1 MISRWLQLKQR
12 LLLLTLCIVLPII
25 LPTANGATP
34 DSDSLNPA
42 PLDLAELNTW
52 QLTSESSPHSLPPQ
66 IQPNSQLGTSLKRN
80 DGSGFEHVKWLAIS
94 IPSQQ
99 WRDPYLY
106 LLLPEIQGEIYINQ
120 TPVATLDS
128 SPFRTQVFGTLVG
141 KKIRLQ
147 STSATQTLSI
157 RLDTPFSGLPP
168 SAQILVG
175 NAGTIDSQILAHNT
189 PKLALS
195 ITALSLAFFSLAV
208 YLTAR
213 DRIDLFTTLFY
224 LTSAISILSYTLPI
238 KMMVSDLQWLLYPGY
253 LATYAIPFLLTKIV
267 KKSVTISDATSFRA
281 ARIISTVVLTIALLG
296 ILIPGLANDGLTQLL
311 NVFCVITL
319 AVLLVPLVKCS
330 LQGNREILIMV
341 YALLILSLSAAVS
354 LTSNLLLNKAP
365 ETEFT
370 WGYFL
375 CLFFLGISQFRRYAL
390 NSRALRQLN
399 NNLEQQI
406 NSRTQE
412 MKQQNVTLS
421 KANRKL
427 HQLATMDNLTGTY
440 NRRHFFDLLE
450 KEWLR
455 VNRYKAPVSILMLD
469 IDHFKS
475 INDTHGHAAGDRV
488 LYRLGRL
495 CQSAIREIDF
505 IGRVGGE
512 EFAICL
518 RETTLDGAIELGER
532 LIQEV
537 AHTEIALLN
546 HKTITITASIGAAE
560 LNQNHGSIS
569 DIMKEADEALY
580 LAKRNGRNQLKTL
593 PVPLNPNEPEALSG
607 SAETAA
613 Q

>member
-1 MISRWLQLKQR
+1 MSA
-12 LLLLTLCIVLPII
+12 
-25 LPTANGATP
+25 ANGTAL
-34 DSDSLNPA
+34 DSAPLNPP
-42 PLDLAELNTW
+42 PLDLTKLNTW
-52 QLTSESSPHSLPPQ
+52 QLSAEPSLSSAKLDNQISGSLRDDA
-66 IQPNSQLGTSLKRN
+66 LE
-80 DGSGFEHVKWLAIS
+80 FEHVKRLTIEV
-94 IPSQQ
+94 PHQQ
-99 WRDPYLY
+99 WRDPYIY
-106 LLLPEIQGEIYINQ
+106 LLLPEIQGEIFINQ
-120 TPVATLDS
+120 TRVTTLNFN
-128 SPFRTQVFGTLVG
+128 PFRTQVFGTLVG
-141 KKIRLQ
+141 KEIRLQ
-147 STSATQTLSI
+147 STPETQTLSI
-157 RLDTPFSGLPP
+157 HLDTPFSGLPP

-175 NAGTIDSQILAHNT
+175 NADTINSQILAHSA

-195 ITALSLAFFSLAV
+195 ITALSLAFFSLAT

-238 KMMVSDLQWLLYPGY
+238 KMMTSGLEWLLYPGY

-267 KKSVTISDATSFRA
+267 KKSVNISDATSFRA
-281 ARIISTVVLTIALLG
+281 ARIISSIILLAALLI
-296 ILIPGLANDGLTQLL
+296 ILIPGLAGNGLTQLL
-311 NVFCVITL
+311 NVFSVITL
-319 AVLLVPLVKCS
+319 VVLLVPLVKCS
-330 LQGNREILIMV
+330 LQGNRETLILV
-341 YALLILSLSAAVS
+341 YALLILSLSATVS
-354 LTSNLLLNKAP
+354 LSSNLLLNKAP

-375 CLFFLGISQFRRYAL
+375 FLFFLGISQFRRYAL

-412 MKQQNVTLS
+412 MKQQNFALS

-440 NRRHFFDLLE
+440 NRRHFFELLE

-469 IDHFKS
+469 IDHFKT
-475 INDTHGHAAGDRV
+475 INDTYGHAVGDRV

-495 CQSAIREIDF
+495 CQTAIREIDF
-505 IGRVGGE
+505 IGRIGGE

-518 RETTLDGAIELGER
+518 RETTIEGAIELGER
-532 LIQEV
+532 LINEI
-537 AHTEIALLN
+537 AYTEITLLDQKSIN
-546 HKTITITASIGAAE
+546 ITVSIGAAE
-560 LNQNHGSIS
+560 LTQHDDSVS

-580 LAKRNGRNQLKTL
+580 LAKRNGRNQLQTL
-593 PVPLNPNEPEALSG
+593 PKSHHQPETLSG
-607 SAETAA
+607 SIGTAA